1 MLPTK
6 ICVQALAACF
16 DISRHVVGSDGVL
29 HIHTGLM
36 YTGFE
41 KLQGPIISEASY
53 LVADLAIVIDRMSA
67 CDAGYCVVYELDG
80 NLQFDYLD
88 EHDAKRRFIVAAIPD
103 SRYVSKDITQQIGE
117 NVKFKQVFL
126 ASMSRTRRF
135 EPCALVS

>member
-1 MLPTK
+1 MYVPS
-6 ICVQALAACF
+6 LAACF
-16 DISRHVVGSDGVL
+16 DIASHVVGHNGVL

-41 KLQGPIISEASY
+41 RLEGPIISEASY

-67 CDAGYCVVYELDG
+67 CDAGHCVIYEIDG

-103 SRYVSKDITQQIGE
+103 SRYVNKDIKLIGE
-117 NVKFKQVFL
+117 NVKFKQVFM

-135 EPCALVS
+135 EPCACTI